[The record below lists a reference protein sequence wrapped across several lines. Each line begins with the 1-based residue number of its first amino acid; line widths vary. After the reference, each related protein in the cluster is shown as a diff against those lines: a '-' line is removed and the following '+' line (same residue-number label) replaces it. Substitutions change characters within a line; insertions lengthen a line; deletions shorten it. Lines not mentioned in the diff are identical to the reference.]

1 MGKIVLIM
9 RFSHP
14 EKQYLNLI
22 KKIIKKAPLENR
34 RNGKVYNLI
43 GETMRFSLA
52 KQTLPLLTTKRVG
65 WNVCLKELF
74 WFMHGKTDN
83 SLLVQD
89 NINIWSGNASREFL
103 DSQGLFSLDE
113 NDLGP
118 IYGHQWRHFNAP
130 YINCFTNYTGKGID
144 QLQNI
149 IDALKDKK
157 QRTSRRL
164 ILSAWNPLQITE
176 MALPPCHVLA
186 QFHVTNDVDLTCS
199 LYQRSGD
206 VGLGIPYN
214 IASYSFLTHLLAHHC
229 DLRPK
234 EFIHFIGNAHI
245 YDNHV
250 EALKKQIIRK
260 PKNFPKVKILN
271 KYENINDYRFEDFQ
285 VSGYIP
291 HPLIKMKMRP

>member
-103 DSQGLFSLDE
+103 DSRGLYNLRE

-118 IYGHQWRHFNAP
+118 VYGHQWRHFNAP
-130 YINCFTNYTGKGID
+130 YGTCDDNYDGKGVDQLQYIID
-144 QLQNI
+144 QLKNEETR
-149 IDALKDKK
+149 A
-157 QRTSRRL
+157 SRRL
-164 ILSAWNPLQITE
+164 LMSAWNPCQLDE
-176 MALPPCHVLA
+176 MALPP
-186 QFHVTNDVDLTCS
+186 
-199 LYQRSGD
+199 
-206 VGLGIPYN
+206 
-214 IASYSFLTHLLAHHC
+214 
-229 DLRPK
+229 
-234 EFIHFIGNAHI
+234 
-245 YDNHV
+245 
-250 EALKKQIIRK
+250 
-260 PKNFPKVKILN
+260 
-271 KYENINDYRFEDFQ
+271 
-285 VSGYIP
+285 
-291 HPLIKMKMRP
+291 

>member
-1 MGKIVLIM
+1 M
-9 RFSHP
+9 RFRHP

-22 KKIIKKAPLENR
+22 KKIIKKAPLETR

-52 KQTLPLLTTKRVG
+52 KQTLPLLTTKRIL
-65 WNVCLKELF
+65 WDVCLKELF
-74 WFMHGKTDN
+74 WFMHGKTN
-83 SLLVQD
+83 NNCLVQ
-89 NINIWSGNASREFL
+89 NNVNIWSDNASREFL
-103 DSQGLFSLDE
+103 DSQGLFTLPE

-130 YINCFTNYTGKGID
+130 YINCFTDYTGKGVD
-144 QLQNI
+144 QLQGI
-149 IDALKDKK
+149 INALKDEK

-164 ILSAWNPLQITE
+164 ILSAWNPLQINE

-186 QFHVTNDVDLTCS
+186 QFHVTNDIDLSCS

-206 VGLGIPYN
+206 IGLGIPYN
-214 IASYSFLTHLLAHHC
+214 IASYSFLTHILAHHC

-245 YDNHV
+245 YDDHV
-250 EALKKQIIRK
+250 EALKKQLTRK
-260 PKNFPKVKILN
+260 PKRFPKLKILN
-271 KYENINDYRFEDFQ
+271 KYENVNDYSFEDFQ
-285 VSGYIP
+285 VSNYIF